1 METAA
6 MGKVVATAKLESLS
20 DLYDVLHGR
29 LQADQVRFVEATDA
43 LVDTGAT
50 MLGVPRRMIA
60 HLGLAPTRSRQARTV
75 GGMVSLQ
82 VYQAVRLTIQ
92 GRDCTC
98 DVMEVA
104 DDLPVLIGQV
114 PLELLDFVVDP
125 VGQRLIGNPAHG
137 GQHMVDML

>member
-1 METAA
+1 
-6 MGKVVATAKLESLS
+6 MGKVVVTAKMESLS
-20 DLYDVLHGR
+20 DLYDVFHGR
-29 LQADQVRFVEATDA
+29 LQAEQVRFVEVTDA

-60 HLGLAPTRSRQARTV
+60 HLGLASTRSRQARTV

-104 DDLPVLIGQV
+104 DDIPVLIGQV

-125 VGQRLIGNPAHG
+125 SSQSLIGNPAHG
-137 GQHMVDML
+137 GQHMVDMF